1 MTCCG
6 RLFHTRDA
14 ATGIDRSPAVVRRV
28 RRTTSI
34 DDDVE
39 RSRHRARES
48 AGRLS
53 SSARYGGADRGI
65 YTFEQ
70 NYCEFEMNPLLCL
83 QPVKLT
89 EKRSDVIKPR
99 STTSSLN

>member
-14 ATGIDRSPAVVRRV
+14 VIGNDRSPTVVRRV

-34 DDDVE
+34 DVDAE
-39 RSRHRARES
+39 QGLHRTRES

-53 SSARYGGADRGI
+53 CLPTEIYNLCFYSGTWMPSLKFHCLHMYVCMHACMYGMYGCMYVMRQFI
-65 YTFEQ
+65 
-70 NYCEFEMNPLLCL
+70 
-83 QPVKLT
+83 
-89 EKRSDVIKPR
+89 
-99 STTSSLN
+99 